1 VAFDVSTRRILLVH
15 DGELADVAALVSKL
29 GAEVVASGPDAKDFD
44 VAVATPRRL
53 NEIAWRASRR
63 RVVRIAVVEQDAR
76 TVRAMCRRAGIDLVV
91 RRPVHPSV
99 LRLLLLHALYRGPDR
114 RVRRVAVGAPVRF
127 RVGLRFRTA
136 LLADLS
142 TRGCRLLACTPLPV
156 GRRVSVYVPDPG
168 LSTRTFSVGGRV
180 TRAIEGTGCEEG
192 FAVAFDGLAERTR
205 ERLREA
211 VDVYAGGTVPFAEGR
226 GVSAPD
232 VAPGNPAAGDP
243 FERDAWE
250 PERGS
255 DRTGAPTFGSEE
267 RVEAGAVDPGSDE
280 GRERRRA
287 PRHAYQGRRVVALDE
302 EAARVL
308 IGSDVSLGGM
318 RVAPTPD
325 LRVGQHVRIAL
336 HGSAG
341 DTPLVMNAVVT
352 RDDGER
358 GLVLAFGELPASAE
372 RYLAKLLE
380 SLPVLEA
387 CREVAEGVLVSEILD
402 TYGS

>member
-15 DGELADVAALVSKL
+15 DGELADVAALASKL
-29 GAEVVASGPDAKDFD
+29 GAELAVPGPDSNDWD

-53 NEIAWRASRR
+53 SEIGWRTSQR

-76 TVRAMCRRAGIDLVV
+76 TVRAMCRRAGVDLVV

-114 RVRRVAVGAPVRF
+114 RVRRVTVGAPVRF

-142 TRGCRLLACTPLPV
+142 SRGCRLLACSPLPV

-168 LSTRTFSVGGRV
+168 LSTRAFSVGGRV
-180 TRAIEGTGCEEG
+180 TRAIEGAGCEEG
-192 FAVAFDGLAERTR
+192 FAVEFDGLADRTR
-205 ERLREA
+205 ERLRRA
-211 VDVYAGGTVPFAEGR
+211 VDAYAGGPVPFAGGR
-226 GVSAPD
+226 GVPASD
-232 VAPGNPAAGDP
+232 VGAGELAAGDAL
-243 FERDAWE
+243 ERDAWR

-255 DRTGAPTFGSEE
+255 DPTEPPTSGSGAPD
-267 RVEAGAVDPGSDE
+267 EARPADAESDE

-325 LRVGQHVRIAL
+325 LRLGQHVRIAL

-341 DTPLVMNAVVT
+341 DTPLVVNAVVA

-358 GLVLAFGELPASAE
+358 GLVLAFGDLPASA
-372 RYLAKLLE
+372 RRDLAKLLE

-402 TYGS
+402 AGGS